1 MAFDTLMAEI
11 SLLLTEMENQPEDRH
26 ELWMQLV
33 EKISEIR
40 AMGMPVP
47 DDLLKMERQLEK
59 EFTSDAGAQARPGD

>member
-47 DDLLKMERQLEK
+47 DDLLKMEKQLEK
-59 EFTSDAGAQARPGD
+59 EFTSETKS

>member
-1 MAFDTLMAEI
+1 MAFDALMAEI

-47 DDLLKMERQLEK
+47 DDLLKMEKELGK
-59 EFTSDAGAQARPGD
+59 EFSSESEN

>member
-1 MAFDTLMAEI
+1 MAFDALVAEI

-26 ELWMQLV
+26 EMWMQLV

-47 DDLLKMERQLEK
+47 DDFIRMEKELEK
-59 EFTSDAGAQARPGD
+59 EFSSEIKA